1 MTNRMTPKRVIVLLI
16 AALVLIFAALLFVP
30 KTGDGRSSWG
40 SIGVESAEAH
50 RPDLKTAQIV
60 GKRAAS
66 YTCYNVFFPIDPYEQ
81 RCRTYGI
88 ELDGGAGRDR
98 ELCDGHG
105 HKNGAWCFP
114 RAWNTNNN
122 FRVLRFRVRV
132 TYKCATGPG
141 GIPCV
146 ELASFYG
153 KPTVYN
159 PGVGG

>member
-1 MTNRMTPKRVIVLLI
+1 MLTRIFPWL
-16 AALVLIFAALLFVP
+16 AALALAAGLA
-30 KTGDGRSSWG
+30 G
-40 SIGVESAEAH
+40 SVAAATADAH
-50 RPDLKTAQIV
+50 RPSLATAQRV
-60 GKRAAS
+60 GNNAAS
-66 YTCYNVFFPIDPYEQ
+66 YTCHNVFFPIDPYEQ
-81 RCRTYGI
+81 RCRTWGV
-88 ELDGGAGRDR
+88 ELNTSGRDR

-141 GIPCV
+141 GLPCV

-153 KPTVYN
+153 KPTVFN
-159 PGVGG
+159 HGVGG